1 MIPDEILI
9 DLLLNFIPKKVKES
23 GKSREYFEK
32 EVLSRQYPNLT
43 EGEKTIIIGM
53 TKRILDKA
61 FPVQKRMISLT
72 YTGQALALT

>member
-9 DLLLNFIPKKVKES
+9 DLLVNFIPKKVRES

-32 EVLSRQYPNLT
+32 EVLSRWYPNLT
-43 EGEKTIIIGM
+43 EGEKIIIIGM

-61 FPVQKRMISLT
+61 FPV
-72 YTGQALALT
+72 